1 MTELEKE
8 CAALRE
14 ACAKVE
20 HMLQLTRRVNTKK
33 INHLRKYTTWW
44 INQMKTFT
52 KSSGPGPLDLLYQNP
67 WLFVRIGILPS
78 TFKDSELTEIKAC
91 HVTVNFKENSFDE
104 INVCHAKANFKE
116 NSFEDISL
124 IL

>member
-1 MTELEKE
+1 VPISTILNFFTDLEGDEKESGSDKKKVTELEKE

-52 KSSGPGPLDLLYQNP
+52 MSSGPGSLDLLFLGLLDQNP
-67 WLFVRIGILPS
+67 
-78 TFKDSELTEIKAC
+78 
-91 HVTVNFKENSFDE
+91 
-104 INVCHAKANFKE
+104 
-116 NSFEDISL
+116 
-124 IL
+124 

>member
-33 INHLRKYTTWW
+33 INHLRKYTTWRLLYVDW
-44 INQMKTFT
+44 IKQMQTFT
-52 KSSGPGPLDLLYQNP
+52 MSSDPCPLDLLFLGLLDQNP
-67 WLFVRIGILPS
+67 
-78 TFKDSELTEIKAC
+78 
-91 HVTVNFKENSFDE
+91 
-104 INVCHAKANFKE
+104 
-116 NSFEDISL
+116 
-124 IL
+124 